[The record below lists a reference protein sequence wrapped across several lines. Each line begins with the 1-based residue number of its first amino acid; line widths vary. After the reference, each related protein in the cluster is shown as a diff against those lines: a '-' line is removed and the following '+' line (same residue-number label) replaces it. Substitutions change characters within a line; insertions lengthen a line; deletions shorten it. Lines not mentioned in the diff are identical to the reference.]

1 MESTLKPIVIQKL
14 EAIEEAIQVILL
26 RSQEFATIHDMLSST
41 HGIMVFD
48 SCVMRLQTIGENVKS
63 IDDRTNEVYLTNY
76 PNIQWKQIIG
86 LRNIISHEYA
96 NIDPEVI
103 WSVISKHLV
112 PLQEEIRRMKS
123 EL

>member
-1 MESTLKPIVIQKL
+1 MESTLKPIVLQKL
-14 EAIEEAIQVILL
+14 EAIEEAIQIIRQ
-26 RSQEFATIHDMLSST
+26 RSQEFATIHDMLSSVYGT
-41 HGIMVFD
+41 MVFD

-63 IDDRTNEVYLTNY
+63 IDDRTNEQYLSNY

-103 WSVISKHLV
+103 WSVISRHLV
-112 PLQEEIRRMKS
+112 PLQEEIQKMKS